1 MTKRTR
7 TSNPLPK
14 EARPR
19 FETVANRRV
28 TAIVKSIRS
37 LHSIARQRGV
47 KDGEYDYQDAD
58 AEKIV
63 SYLREEITAL
73 ETVLKTPP
81 KKEAKGVENL
91 FA

>member
-7 TSNPLPK
+7 NSNPLPK

-37 LHSIARQRGV
+37 LHSIARQRGI
-47 KDGEYDYQDAD
+47 KENEYDYQDAD
-58 AEKIV
+58 VEKIV
-63 SYLREEITAL
+63 SYLRDEIDTL
-73 ETVLKTPP
+73 EATLKTPP
-81 KKEAKGVENL
+81 KKEAKEVGNL